1 MISESYLSLAVW
13 DMIWSHSALS
23 FGCDIKRMPG
33 SLLLSPFM
41 SAGALLTEVPQQRL
55 EAAVAQYNVMKP
67 NLVIPDLELVGRNTL
82 AV

>member
-1 MISESYLSLAVW
+1 
-13 DMIWSHSALS
+13 
-23 FGCDIKRMPG
+23 MPG